1 MPHSHGRFGAGEKRA
16 GRCNSEFLGV
26 KPRTEERRHISAR
39 DDISHDCAAVGPGK
53 LDLLHEGIY
62 GAWVKGTSCEEEPIA
77 GVILIVRRIYQASAG
92 RL

>member
-39 DDISHDCAAVGPGK
+39 EYIFHDCAAVGPGK

-62 GAWVKGTSCEEEPIA
+62 AARIKGTLCEAVPIA
-77 GVILIVRRIYQASAG
+77 VVILIVRRIYQASAG
-92 RL
+92 PL